1 MFDILAITAPIYIAI
16 ALGYGLT
23 RWGFFQKVDMR
34 AFGTFVVKVAMPAL
48 LFNAL
53 SQRKVADILNGDYVG
68 AYALASLLTIGIS
81 IFWAVRISKT
91 SRSLSSCLAM
101 GMSCPNSG
109 FVGYPV
115 MLLSL
120 GPLAS
125 VAGVALALNMM
136 VEHLL
141 LIPLLLAWAET
152 GQGQN
157 RWQTILVQTLKG
169 MFYNP
174 MIWGIVLGFAFSW
187 FEWQL
192 TPSLSRTVNL
202 FAQASGALSLFVIG
216 GSLVGLSV
224 QGMGTRVAQIAA
236 GKLLLHPLMM
246 LVVLLFIVPIH
257 DPVLWTAALLTCAMP
272 MFGIY
277 PILTQKHGH
286 DGLSAAALLIT
297 TMASFVTLNLLLWQ
311 LQKNGLL

>member
-136 VEHLL
+136 VENLL

-192 TPSLSRTVNL
+192 MPSLSRTVNL

>member
-1 MFDILAITAPIYIAI
+1 MFDVLAITAPIYIAI

-68 AYALASLLTIGIS
+68 AYALASLLTIGIG

-136 VEHLL
+136 VENLL

-157 RWQTILVQTLKG
+157 RWHTILVQTLKG

-192 TPSLSRTVNL
+192 MPSLSRTVNL